1 MNMIK
6 MTVTGMSYGH
16 WHRRILKKRHTYFA
30 ELVRGLSEKM
40 IRMQRLKVN
49 Y

>member
-16 WHRRILKKRHTYFA
+16 WPRRIPKKAHVFA